1 MIKERS
7 SRGKMCWGAM
17 HHGAHP
23 HIYTAQRYR
32 YTANLFCYRKTSL
45 YSDCTVGYL
54 GKTDRPLC
62 YCIPL
67 LETNTT
73 PNLTCKRQAIAYG
86 SNHGSATDWRALS
99 CGMSSTISSSQ
110 RKAAGPFTHPWSP
123 QLHKRALSAGE
134 EQHAFW
140 RRYQLQCMYTN
151 SQARR
156 TLLTGITH
164 PEATGL
170 GLVFFWM

>member
-67 LETNTT
+67 PETNTT
-73 PNLTCKRQAIAYG
+73 PNLTCKRQAVAYG

-110 RKAAGPFTHPWSP
+110 RKAAGPILASRTPGAHSYTKGPCLQGKSSMP
-123 QLHKRALSAGE
+123 SGGGTSCSACT
-134 EQHAFW
+134 QTAKHAAH
-140 RRYQLQCMYTN
+140 Y
-151 SQARR
+151 
-156 TLLTGITH
+156 
-164 PEATGL
+164 
-170 GLVFFWM
+170 